1 MRKTL
6 QELLDAL
13 KAGDLVL
20 LGLCLFTTIFGCI
33 VISSTTA
40 FMDATRFVLVQLV
53 AAIIG
58 VGLFVIIS
66 SIDLDY
72 LLEHRTILFLFNM
85 GMILLLVPF
94 GEVHGGNKSW
104 IDLPLLPINIQPAE
118 ICKITYILV
127 MASVMSSHQSRL
139 SSLPSITHMVFH
151 LAALVGLNLVISG
164 DAGVSLIF
172 VFIFIG
178 MAFAGGVHIFWFLL
192 GGGTLAA
199 CAPIIWFK
207 VMDEYQRKRFEV
219 LYNPEIDPH
228 ALAERYH
235 TNQALQSLTAGGFSG
250 QGLYEGNRTKV
261 NALFAQHTDYIFAA
275 IGEELGFLGCLIVLI
290 LEFAIIARCIYVG
303 IHSPDFVR
311 RVVCFG
317 CASALVFQVASNV
330 GMCLGLTPVIGLTLP
345 FISYG
350 GSSLVSLYAM
360 LGLVSGVHAR
370 PAPGKQGLYIHPPR

>member
-1 MRKTL
+1 MRKNL
-6 QELLDAL
+6 RDLLDVF
-13 KAGDLVL
+13 KTGDMIL
-20 LGLCLFTTIFGCI
+20 LGLCLFTTAFGCVI
-33 VISSTTA
+33 ISSTTA
-40 FMDATRFVLVQLV
+40 SMGATRYILVQLV
-53 AAIIG
+53 AALLG
-58 VGLFVIIS
+58 VGLFVVIS

-72 LLEHRTILFLFNM
+72 LLEHRTILFLFNV

-94 GEVHGGNKSW
+94 GVDRGGNKSW

-118 ICKITYILV
+118 ICKMTYILV
-127 MASVMSSHQSRL
+127 MASVMSSHQSHL
-139 SSLPSITHMVFH
+139 STVPSVMHMVFH
-151 LAALVGLNLVISG
+151 LVALVGLNLVISG

-192 GGGTLAA
+192 GGGILGVS
-199 CAPIIWFK
+199 APIIWFK

-219 LYNPEIDPH
+219 LYNPELDPL
-228 ALAERYH
+228 ALHERYH

-250 QGLYEGNRTKV
+250 QGLYEGGRTSV
-261 NALFAQHTDYIFAA
+261 YALTAQHTDYIFAA
-275 IGEELGFLGCLIVLI
+275 IGEELGFLGCIIVLL

-317 CASALVFQVASNV
+317 CASALVFQVTSNI

-370 PAPGKQGLYIHPPR
+370 PSSGKQGLYIHPPR